1 MDQLFSVLAEVLNT
15 SPSELTPDTTR
26 DHLDSWDSLS
36 IINLAIALEGEY
48 GISLSAAE
56 VESLTTV
63 KAILA
68 LLDKH
73 GVVIAA

>member
-1 MDQLFSVLAEVLNT
+1 MDQLFAVLAEVLNT
-15 SPSELTPDTTR
+15 SPSELTPSTTR
-26 DHLDSWDSLS
+26 DHLDSWDSLA

-56 VESLTTV
+56 VESLTAV